1 MSGLFTE
8 LKRRNVFHVAIVYLI
23 AGWIILQVADIMM
36 DALNLPDWTLRLIV
50 TLLMLGFPIAVILA
64 WALEITPEG
73 IKREKHVDRGQSITG
88 ETGRKINQVTII
100 LLAVAVGFLLVE
112 RFTLQRPSSE
122 PIAETAAASVAESP
136 TEQSTASAPD
146 RSIAVIPFASRGG
159 DDADHSFAE
168 GIHDD
173 LLTQLGKIGALKVIS
188 RTSVMQYKDTKK
200 SIPQIAREL
209 GVATVLE
216 GGVQRAGD
224 RIRINM
230 QLIDAVTDQH
240 LWAETYDRDL
250 SVTSIFDIQSDIAHA
265 VSRALQANLTSAE
278 ENRLASLPTSS
289 LAAYDA
295 FSRGKLL
302 LPNRTTAALRQAE
315 GAFRE
320 AIALDPEYA
329 EAYVGLADTLSLQ
342 VDYSGLRIDDYLAE
356 VEAIIE
362 KALELDPLLGEAH
375 IARASWLSYNDS
387 AAALESYARGVSLS
401 PGYAQGHQWYGNTL
415 SNAGRIDEGIA
426 ELRIAHELDPGS
438 GIITSNLAEF
448 LHQGGQ
454 AEEGWALCNELVARR
469 PAYSRGHMCLW
480 TLAWSEG
487 QIADAIGHNRRA
499 MELAPGNVLLYS
511 FHEAI
516 LNELG
521 LHEEVAAWYAAQP
534 ATIKGNAGVRAGTG
548 IAFYYQGQ
556 HEKALTAARE
566 ALETDPRSFPALS
579 LLAALDLDDQRNL
592 GALEALSAAYGNL
605 TGPAPEINAP
615 IAEQAV
621 LLAALMAQA
630 GRTEQAQK
638 IATAAEKTLR
648 HMQGFIPFYHAQA
661 LILLGREPEAADAL
675 RRAIGNKTLGTAR
688 WNALASP
695 IFETLRGKPE
705 YRDIFAAIESHFA
718 QQRELYLASRSH

>member
-8 LKRRNVFHVAIVYLI
+8 LKRRNVFRVAIVYLI

-36 DALNLPDWTLRLIV
+36 DALNLPEWTLRLIV
-50 TLLMLGFPIAVILA
+50 TLLMLGFPVAVILA

-73 IKREKHVDRGQSITG
+73 IKREKHIDRSQSITG
-88 ETGRKINQVTII
+88 ETGRKINQVTVI

-112 RFTLQRPSSE
+112 RFTLQRPASE
-122 PIAETAAASVAESP
+122 PIAESGPASAAGAP
-136 TEQSTASAPD
+136 TEQSTISAPD

-159 DDADHSFAE
+159 DGADDSFAE

-230 QLIDAVTDQH
+230 QLIDAVTDKH

-250 SVTSIFDIQSDIAHA
+250 SVASIFDIQSDIAHA
-265 VSRALQANLTSAE
+265 VSRALQANLTSDE

-302 LPNRTTAALRQAE
+302 LPDRTTAALKQAE
-315 GAFRE
+315 DSFRE

-356 VEAIIE
+356 VESIVE
-362 KALELDPLLGEAH
+362 KALDLDPLLGEAH
-375 IARASWLSYNDS
+375 IAQATWLSYNDS
-387 AAALESYARGVSLS
+387 AAARESYARGVSLS
-401 PGYAQGHQWYGNTL
+401 PGYAQGHQWYGNAL
-415 SNAGRIDEGIA
+415 SNAGQIDEGIA

-454 AEEGWALCNELVARR
+454 TEEGWALCNELVAQR

-480 TLAWSEG
+480 ALAWSEG
-487 QIADAIGHNRRA
+487 QIVDAIGHNRRTL
-499 MELAPGNVLLYS
+499 ELAPGNLLLYL
-511 FHEAI
+511 FHGLM

-521 LHEEVAAWYAAQP
+521 LHEEIATWFAAQP
-534 ATIKGNAGVRAGTG
+534 ATIKGNADVRAGLG

-556 HEKALTAARE
+556 HEKALAAARE
-566 ALETDPRSFPALS
+566 ALEIDPRSFGAIS

-592 GALEALSAAYGNL
+592 GALEALSSVFVKL
-605 TGPAPEINAP
+605 TGADPEIDAT
-615 IAEQAV
+615 IAEPAM
-621 LLAALMAQA
+621 LLSALMMQA
-630 GRTEQAQK
+630 GRTKQAQK
-638 IATAAEKTLR
+638 IATAVETTLR
-648 HMQGFIPFYHAQA
+648 HMHGFNPFYYAQA
-661 LILLGREPEAADAL
+661 LTLLGRESEAVDAL
-675 RRAIGNKTLGTAR
+675 RRAIGNKSMGGAR
-688 WNALASP
+688 WNVLASP
-695 IFETLRGKPE
+695 IFETTRGNPE
-705 YRDIFAAIESHFA
+705 YRDIFAAIESHLA
-718 QQRELYLASRSH
+718 QQRELYLASLK

>member
-8 LKRRNVFHVAIVYLI
+8 LKRRNVFRVAIVYLI

-36 DALNLPDWTLRLIV
+36 DALNLPDWTLRLII
-50 TLLMLGFPIAVILA
+50 TLLILGFPVAVILA

-73 IKREKHVDRGQSITG
+73 IKQEKHVDRGQSITG
-88 ETGRKINQVTII
+88 ETGRKINQVTVI

-112 RFTLQRPSSE
+112 RFTLQRPAPDTPTES
-122 PIAETAAASVAESP
+122 AAESLP
-136 TEQSTASAPD
+136 EKPPVSAPD

-159 DDADHSFAE
+159 DGADQGFAE

-216 GGVQRAGD
+216 GGVQRSGD

-230 QLIDAVTDQH
+230 QLIDALTDQH

-265 VSRALQANLTSAE
+265 VSRALKANLTSAE

-302 LPNRTTAALRQAE
+302 LPNRTTAALKQAE
-315 GAFRE
+315 DAFRE

-329 EAYVGLADTLSLQ
+329 EAYIGLADTLRLQ

-362 KALELDPLLGEAH
+362 KALDLDPLLGEAH
-375 IARASWLSYNDS
+375 IAQATWLGYNDS
-387 AAALESYARGVSLS
+387 AAARESYARGVRLS

-415 SNAGRIDEGIA
+415 SNAGQIDEGIA

-454 AEEGWALCNELVARR
+454 AEEGWALCNELVSRR

-487 QIADAIGHNRRA
+487 QVADAIGHNRRT

-511 FHEAI
+511 IYGAM

-521 LHEEVAAWYAAQP
+521 LHEEVAAWFAAQP
-534 ATIKGNAGVRAGTG
+534 ATIKGNADFRAGLG

-556 HEKALTAARE
+556 HEKALAAARE
-566 ALETDPRSFPALS
+566 ALEIDPRSWALS
-579 LLAALDLDDQRNL
+579 LLAVLDLDDQRNL
-592 GALEALSAAYGNL
+592 GALEALSAVFVNL
-605 TGPAPEINAP
+605 AGADPEVNAT
-615 IAEQAV
+615 IAEQAM
-621 LLAALMAQA
+621 LLAALMAQG
-630 GRTEQAQK
+630 GRTGQAQK

-675 RRAIGNKTLGTAR
+675 RRAIGNK
-688 WNALASP
+688 
-695 IFETLRGKPE
+695 
-705 YRDIFAAIESHFA
+705 
-718 QQRELYLASRSH
+718 

>member
-8 LKRRNVFHVAIVYLI
+8 LKRRNVFRVAVVYVI

-50 TLLMLGFPIAVILA
+50 TLLILGFPVAVILA

-88 ETGRKINQVTII
+88 ETGRKINQVMVI
-100 LLAVAVGFLLVE
+100 LLPVAVGFLLVE
-112 RFTLQRPSSE
+112 RFTLQQPSSE
-122 PIAETAAASVAESP
+122 PAPATATESVAESL
-136 TEQSTASAPD
+136 TENLTVSAPD

-159 DDADHSFAE
+159 DGADQGFAE

-173 LLTQLGKIGALKVIS
+173 LLTQLGKISALKVIS

-230 QLIDAVTDQH
+230 QLIDAVTDKH

-265 VSRALQANLTSAE
+265 VSRALQASLTSDE

-315 GAFRE
+315 RAFRE
-320 AIALDPEYA
+320 AITLDPEYA
-329 EAYVGLADTLSLQ
+329 EAYVGLADTLGLQ

-375 IARASWLSYNDS
+375 IAQATWLGYNDS
-387 AAALESYARGVSLS
+387 AAARESFARGVSLS
-401 PGYAQGHQWYGNTL
+401 PGYAQGHQWYGNAL
-415 SNAGRIDEGIA
+415 SNAGQIDKGIA

-454 AEEGWALCNELVARR
+454 AEEGWALCKELVARR
-469 PAYSRGHMCLW
+469 PAYSRGHNCLL

-487 QIADAIGHNRRA
+487 QIVDAIGHNRRA
-499 MELAPGNVLLYS
+499 MELAPGNVILYS
-511 FHEAI
+511 IHGGM

-521 LHEEVAAWYAAQP
+521 LHEEIAAWFAAQP
-534 ATIKGNAGVRAGTG
+534 ATIKGNADIRASLGV
-548 IAFYYQGQ
+548 AFYYQGQ

-566 ALETDPRSFPALS
+566 ALE
-579 LLAALDLDDQRNL
+579 
-592 GALEALSAAYGNL
+592 
-605 TGPAPEINAP
+605 
-615 IAEQAV
+615 
-621 LLAALMAQA
+621 
-630 GRTEQAQK
+630 
-638 IATAAEKTLR
+638 
-648 HMQGFIPFYHAQA
+648 
-661 LILLGREPEAADAL
+661 
-675 RRAIGNKTLGTAR
+675 
-688 WNALASP
+688 
-695 IFETLRGKPE
+695 
-705 YRDIFAAIESHFA
+705 
-718 QQRELYLASRSH
+718 